1 MIFPDSY
8 EVHSAFS
15 GIIFINEFKLF
26 TPTADFLFFNLEIMI
41 LRFYAASKYCLHSL
55 SSTLTNPHST
65 KAKRLILSFSP
76 VENFI

>member
-8 EVHSAFS
+8 EVRSAFS
-15 GIIFINEFKLF
+15 DINFINEFKLF

-41 LRFYAASKYCLHSL
+41 LRFYAARKYCLYSL
-55 SSTLTNPHST
+55 SSTLANPHSK
-65 KAKRLILSFSP
+65 KAKRPIPSFSL